1 MSEVTSTPPPPG
13 TQPSGRQG
21 QGPQHVTG
29 PRTSTDGANT
39 EEQKSAQ
46 EQAPQESEKSTARFD
61 TAVSVS
67 PALAHLEP
75 GQEIRGDI
83 VRIDGEGRPVLETR
97 EAAYALEPDAGLR
110 KNDRIAILIETV
122 EKRAIGRLIEKA
134 GQRLEIPVS
143 VRLTLLS
150 LHRTPEVL
158 PEDQGAHTESRPPRY
173 DAPATHASGNA
184 AEFDFDSS
192 ALALPDSG
200 IPAHGAAPGA
210 AVVPAP
216 EKPDAA
222 VALPKGKK
230 ASANLTSTL
239 LKAGE
244 QAATTLPAAPGATRV
259 YAQTFG
265 GNDAGAPSDNVQSS
279 GSLAGQPVAAAPSVP
294 HTELKGGSVQ
304 AAPVQVASVLR
315 PGNQLIARLVAA
327 TDGAPARQ
335 GLGNIVPG
343 DSVTLTIL
351 AQGAEQANLAQSQ
364 VFVGVITS
372 GAEIAA
378 SARDI
383 TGLGLIPDG
392 EEATPAP
399 PQAAAAGPEGVDRRA
414 APRTGPRSDR
424 HYIKSPAGAFLFH
437 TAEKIAIGTRIT
449 LAATPGTVSTQRA
462 VAAATQTAAPATPLQ
477 GQATQVQPSQVQPS
491 QAQPMETPA
500 PAALPPLVSYQA
512 AWPLVDEM
520 IEAVAAADPAAAKAL
535 APRVSA
541 PGARLSSGLLFFL
554 SALRMQNPRA
564 WIGEQTARALEAK
577 GKGNLLARLKEEFTR
592 LGRFS
597 ADTPGADWR
606 PFLIPLQTEQ
616 GTQAIALLT
625 RPHHE
630 EGDSASPDDGGGDDE
645 DLTDNQRFL
654 LEVKLSAIGPVQL
667 DGLMRPERLDM
678 VVRAGDLLTAA
689 MRDDLRNIFESAT
702 GAAGLKGALSF
713 EPLSRSPVDVSR
725 VLAQAQLHALAGDH
739 DAGALV

>member
-134 GQRLEIPVS
+134 GHRLEIPVS

-158 PEDQGAHTESRPPRY
+158 PEDQGAHTKNRPPRY
-173 DAPATHASGNA
+173 DAPAGHASGNA

-222 VALPKGKK
+222 VVLPKGKK
-230 ASANLTSTL
+230 TPANLTSTL

-265 GNDAGAPSDNVQSS
+265 GNDAGAPSGNALSTS
-279 GSLAGQPVAAAPSVP
+279 SLAGQPLAAAPSVP
-294 HTELKGGSVQ
+294 HAELKGGPVQ

-335 GLGNIVPG
+335 GLGNIVTG

-351 AQGAEQANLAQSQ
+351 AQGAEQANLAGSQ
-364 VFVGVITS
+364 VFVGIITS

-383 TGLGLIPDG
+383 TGLGLIADG

-437 TAEKIAIGTRIT
+437 AAENIAIGTRIT
-449 LAATPGTVSTQRA
+449 LTATPGLPSTPQA
-462 VAAATQTAAPATPLQ
+462 GAPQAGAAAAPVATQASSPVTQPQ
-477 GQATQVQPSQVQPS
+477 GQATQ
-491 QAQPMETPA
+491 AQPTETPP
-500 PAALPPLVSYQA
+500 PAALPPLLSYQA

-535 APRVSA
+535 APRISA

-554 SALRMQNPRA
+554 SALRMQSPRA
-564 WIGEQTARALEAK
+564 WIGVQTTRALEAK

-630 EGDSASPDDGGGDDE
+630 EGDNASPDDDGGDDE
-645 DLTDNQRFL
+645 DLTENQRFL
-654 LEVKLSAIGPVQL
+654 LEVKLSALGPVQL

-739 DAGALV
+739 DARTLV

>member
-13 TQPSGRQG
+13 TQPSGGQG

-29 PRTSTDGANT
+29 PRTSTDGAST

-46 EQAPQESEKSTARFD
+46 EQAPQETEKSTARFD
-61 TAVSVS
+61 TAVAVS
-67 PALAHLEP
+67 PTLAHLEP

-110 KNDRIAILIETV
+110 KDDRIAILIETV
-122 EKRAIGRLIEKA
+122 EKRAIGQLIEKA
-134 GQRLEIPVS
+134 GQRLEVPVS

-158 PEDQGAHTESRPPRY
+158 PEDQEAHTESRRSGY
-173 DAPATHASGNA
+173 DAPTGHSRGTT
-184 AEFDFDSS
+184 AEFDFESS

-216 EKPDAA
+216 EEPDQTL
-222 VALPKGKK
+222 VPPKGKK
-230 ASANLTSTL
+230 APANLTGTL

-265 GNDAGAPSDNVQSS
+265 GKEASTPSGNAQSS
-279 GSLAGQPVAAAPSVP
+279 GSLIGQPVVAAPSVP
-294 HTELKGGSVQ
+294 HEKLAGG
-304 AAPVQVASVLR
+304 PVQVQTALTGVLR

-335 GLGNIVPG
+335 GLGSIVPG

-351 AQGAEQANLAQSQ
+351 AQGAEQANLAGSQ
-364 VFVGVITS
+364 AFVGIITS
-372 GAEIAA
+372 VAEIAA
-378 SARDI
+378 SAKDI
-383 TGLGLIPDG
+383 TGLGLIPDA
-392 EEATPAP
+392 EKATSAS
-399 PQAAAAGPEGVDRRA
+399 PQTTAAAGPEGVDRRA
-414 APRTGPRSDR
+414 APRTGPQSDR

-437 TAEKIAIGTRIT
+437 AAEKIAIGTRVT
-449 LAATPGTVSTQRA
+449 LTATPGLPSTQQA
-462 VAAATQTAAPATPLQ
+462 GAPQAGAAEVPVATQTSTPVTQPQ
-477 GQATQVQPSQVQPS
+477 GQPSQVQPT
-491 QAQPMETPA
+491 ETP
-500 PAALPPLVSYQA
+500 PPTALPPLVSYQA
-512 AWPLVDEM
+512 AWPLLDEM
-520 IEAVAAADPAAAKAL
+520 IEAVAAADPAAARAL
-535 APRVSA
+535 APRISA

-554 SALRMQNPRA
+554 SAVRMQSPRA

-577 GKGNLLARLKEEFTR
+577 GKGGLLSRLKEEFAR

-597 ADTPGADWR
+597 ADKPGADWR

-630 EGDSASPDDGGGDDE
+630 EGDSASPDDGSGDDE

-654 LEVKLSAIGPVQL
+654 LEVKLSTIGPVQL

-702 GAAGLKGALSF
+702 GAAGLKGSLSF

-725 VLAQAQLHALAGDH
+725 VLAQAQLHALAGNH
-739 DAGALV
+739 DAGTLA

>member
-122 EKRAIGRLIEKA
+122 GKRAIGRLIEKA

-158 PEDQGAHTESRPPRY
+158 PEDQGAHTKNRPPRY
-173 DAPATHASGNA
+173 DAPAGHASGNA

-222 VALPKGKK
+222 VVLPKGKK
-230 ASANLTSTL
+230 TPANLTSTL

-265 GNDAGAPSDNVQSS
+265 GNDAGAPSGNALSTS
-279 GSLAGQPVAAAPSVP
+279 SLAGQPLAAAPSVP
-294 HTELKGGSVQ
+294 HAELKGGP
-304 AAPVQVASVLR
+304 AQVASVLR

-351 AQGAEQANLAQSQ
+351 AQGAEQANLAGSQ
-364 VFVGVITS
+364 VFVGIITS

-378 SARDI
+378 SAKDI
-383 TGLGLIPDG
+383 TGLGLIQNG
-392 EEATPAP
+392 EEAKPAP

-437 TAEKIAIGTRIT
+437 AAEKIAIGTRIT
-449 LAATPGTVSTQRA
+449 LTATPGAVSTQRA
-462 VAAATQTAAPATPLQ
+462 AAAATQTAAPATLLQ
-477 GQATQVQPSQVQPS
+477 GQATQMQTAQGQPS
-491 QAQPMETPA
+491 QAQPTETPA
-500 PAALPPLVSYQA
+500 PAALPPLVSYPA

-535 APRVSA
+535 APRISA

-554 SALRMQNPRA
+554 SALRMQSPRA
-564 WIGEQTARALEAK
+564 WIGEQTTRALEAK

-630 EGDSASPDDGGGDDE
+630 EGDNASPDDDGGDDE
-645 DLTDNQRFL
+645 DLTENQRFL
-654 LEVKLSAIGPVQL
+654 LEVKLSALGPVQL

-678 VVRAGDLLTAA
+678 VVRAGDLLTAT

-739 DAGALV
+739 DARTLV